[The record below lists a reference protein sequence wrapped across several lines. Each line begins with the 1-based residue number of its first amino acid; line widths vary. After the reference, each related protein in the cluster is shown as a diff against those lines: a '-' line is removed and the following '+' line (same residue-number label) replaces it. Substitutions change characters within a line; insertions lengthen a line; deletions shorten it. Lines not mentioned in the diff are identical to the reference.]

1 MRTDT
6 AGLFERIPAL
16 LPPGSKPAATAD
28 VKRLYSVIE
37 GGPGDRPGVRRY
49 SMLYA
54 NTVRVSRALS
64 LDEVL
69 AILES
74 DLALYVAERAP
85 RRIFV
90 HAGVV
95 GWEGQA
101 ILIPGSTLSGKTSL
115 VSALLRAGAT
125 YYSDE
130 YAVLDERGRVHPFP
144 RPLSI
149 REKEGALSV
158 KRAAVE
164 FGARTG
170 TKPIP
175 VGLVAVTS
183 YKEGARFRPRR
194 LSEGRGILEL
204 LANTVPVRRR
214 PKTALATLGRAVRE
228 VPILKGVRG
237 EADDAAKA
245 LLERLS
251 AHLGSASQVE

>member
-6 AGLFERIPAL
+6 AGLFERVSDL
-16 LPPGSKPAATAD
+16 LPPGWKPAGTAD

-54 NTVRVSRALS
+54 NTVRVSRTMS

-69 AILES
+69 AIFES
-74 DLALYVAERAP
+74 ELALYVAERA
-85 RRIFV
+85 RRRVFV

-95 GWEGQA
+95 GWQGKA

-115 VSALLRAGAT
+115 VAALLRAGAT

-149 REKEGALSV
+149 REKEGAPST
-158 KRAAVE
+158 KRPAAE
-164 FGARTG
+164 LGAQTG
-170 TKPIP
+170 IKPIP
-175 VGLVAVTS
+175 VGLVAVTH
-183 YKEGARFRPRR
+183 YKKGARFRPRR
-194 LSEGRGILEL
+194 QTEGRAVLEL
-204 LANTVPVRRR
+204 LAHTVPARRKPR
-214 PKTALATLGRAVRE
+214 RAFATLSRAVSG
-228 VPILKGVRG
+228 VPVLEGARG
-237 EADDAAKA
+237 EADRTASA
-245 LLERLS
+245 LIERLD
-251 AHLGSASQVE
+251 ALV

>member
-6 AGLFERIPAL
+6 TGLFERVPAL
-16 LPPGSKPAATAD
+16 LPPGWKPAATAE

-37 GGPGDRPGVRRY
+37 GGPGARPGVRRY

-54 NTVRVSRALS
+54 NTVRVSRTTC

-74 DLALYVAERAP
+74 ELALYVAERAR

-95 GWEGQA
+95 GWKDKA
-101 ILIPGSTLSGKTSL
+101 ILIPGSTMSGKTSL
-115 VSALLRAGAT
+115 VAALLRAGAT

-130 YAVLDERGRVHPFP
+130 YAVLDERGRVHAFP

-149 REKEGALSV
+149 REKQGAPST
-158 KRAAVE
+158 KRPAAE
-164 FGARTG
+164 LGAPTG

-175 VGLVAVTS
+175 VGLVAVTH

-194 LSEGRGILEL
+194 QTEGRAVLEL
-204 LANTVPVRRR
+204 LAHTVPARREPQR
-214 PKTALATLGRAVRE
+214 AFATLSRAVSG
-228 VPILKGVRG
+228 VPVLKGARG
-237 EADDAAKA
+237 EADRVAIA
-245 LLERLS
+245 LIERLD
-251 AHLGSASQVE
+251 ALA

>member
-1 MRTDT
+1 MGVRTDT
-6 AGLFERIPAL
+6 AGLLERIPAL
-16 LPPGSKPAATAD
+16 LPPGWKPAKTAE

-37 GGPGDRPGVRRY
+37 GGTGDRPGVKRY

-54 NTVRVSRALS
+54 NTVRVSRTMS

-74 DLALYVAERAP
+74 ELALYVAEKAP

-95 GWEGQA
+95 GWKGKA
-101 ILIPGSTLSGKTSL
+101 ILIPGSTMSGKTSL

-130 YAVLDERGRVHPFP
+130 YAVLDDRGRVHPFP
-144 RPLSI
+144 RPLAI
-149 REKEGALSV
+149 RGRQGAPST
-158 KRAAVE
+158 KRPAE
-164 FGARTG
+164 ELGAQTG

-175 VGLVAVTS
+175 VGLVAVTH

-194 LSEGRGILEL
+194 QTEGTAVLEL
-204 LANTVPVRRR
+204 LAHTVPARREPQR
-214 PKTALATLGRAVRE
+214 AFATLSRAVSD
-228 VPILKGVRG
+228 VPVLKGARG
-237 EADDAAKA
+237 EADGVAVA
-245 LLERLS
+245 LIERLD
-251 AHLGSASQVE
+251 ALRE